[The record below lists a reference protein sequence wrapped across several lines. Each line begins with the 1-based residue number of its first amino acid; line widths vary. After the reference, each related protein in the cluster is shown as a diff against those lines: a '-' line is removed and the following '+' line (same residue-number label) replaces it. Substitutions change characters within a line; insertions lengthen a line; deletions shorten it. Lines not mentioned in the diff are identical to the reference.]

1 MILTACG
8 DFMTVA
14 ISCQFQISRV
24 LWSPFLQC
32 QPLIVPWKPKIC
44 EGIYSPQATTQTQ
57 ANKCAGNV
65 GCLISMDKTWE
76 IRAWKIQSC
85 PSPATSAY
93 AAVSV
98 PCTCWMWFHAWLFS
112 EAYLLWLIN
121 QRCPVRVN
129 ESSALIF

>member
-1 MILTACG
+1 MG
-8 DFMTVA
+8 
-14 ISCQFQISRV
+14 ISW
-24 LWSPFLQC
+24 LWPFLVNFKSPECYGHLFFSASLSLSLENLKSVKEYIALKQ
-32 QPLIVPWKPKIC
+32 QPRPRP
-44 EGIYSPQATTQTQ
+44 T
-57 ANKCAGNV
+57 NV
-65 GCLISMDKTWE
+65 QEMLV
-76 IRAWKIQSC
+76 AWSAWTRHGKSGHGKIQSC